1 MLYETFEKIYALE
14 KQGRE
19 IVKLNVGEPDWR
31 PPANVIQAASGALK
45 KGNDKYASSAGEL
58 ELREKIAEL
67 HGCDAK
73 NIVITT
79 GSKWGIYALLSLH
92 MRAGDSA
99 IVLSPHWTAYDL
111 ICKQLGAQAKI
122 IDLEMGNKFAIDF
135 DKLESAIGQNTR
147 FIILNSPCNP
157 TSKAW
162 SEGEEEEI
170 IQIAREKGITV
181 LSDDAYRDL
190 CFDRRKE
197 RKFENNLFIANT
209 FSKTFGMTG
218 WRVGYLVVPETIAK
232 KLVSLNNIT
241 ITNVPVFL
249 QLAALKALEQKT
261 KIAEKARETCKKRA
275 ELAINILEEKLTFSK
290 PDAGFYIFP
299 KLPDGVETMT
309 FVNKLLENGVAVVPG
324 AAFGNY
330 EGHIR
335 ISLSVDEKK
344 LRLALEKI
352 VVLLE

>member
-14 KQGRE
+14 KQGKE
-19 IVKLNVGEPDWR
+19 ITKLNVGEPDWR
-31 PPANVIQAASGALK
+31 PPANVIQVVCDALR
-45 KGNDKYASSAGEL
+45 KGKDKYSSSAGVY
-58 ELREKIAEL
+58 ELREKLAEL
-67 HGCDAK
+67 HGCNAK

-92 MRAGDSA
+92 MRAGDNT

-111 ICKQLGAQAKI
+111 ICKQLGGQTKI
-122 IDLEMGNKFAIDF
+122 VDLKMENKFAIDF
-135 DKLESAIGQNTR
+135 NKLESAIDSNTK

-162 SEGEEEEI
+162 SEGEEQEVI
-170 IQIAREKGITV
+170 SIARKKGIIV
-181 LSDDAYRDL
+181 LVDDAYRDL
-190 CFDRRKE
+190 CFDARKE
-197 RKFENNLFIANT
+197 RKFEDNLFIVNT

-218 WRVGYLVVPETIAK
+218 WRVGYVVVPEDIAK
-232 KLVSLNNIT
+232 RLTSLNNIT
-241 ITNVPVFL
+241 TTNVPVFL
-249 QLAALKALEQKT
+249 QLAAIKALEQKT
-261 KIAEKARETCKKRA
+261 KVTAKARVVCKKRA
-275 ELAINILEEKLTFSK
+275 ELASNILNKKLTFSK

-299 KLPDGVETMT
+299 KLPVETIN
-309 FVNKLLENGVAVVPG
+309 FVNKLLDSGVAVVPG

-330 EGHIR
+330 NQHIR

-352 VVLLE
+352 AELL